1 MPRTPRE
8 RSSGTKWAA
17 PAEDPE
23 DKENFTLDS
32 PHTQAKKFRFEE
44 ETPAATNGGDGDFWG
59 GKSDASA
66 PLPQAPILLLLVLCS
81 KEPAGKCR
89 LPKSAS
95 VLFYCSPVSKSAQPN
110 QRWPASFV
118 I

>member
-1 MPRTPRE
+1 MLLCFSFLIIGFDLGLSSPSPHRDRPSAADCMTHPWLWQQHQYPSTEPVMPRTPRE

-44 ETPAATNGGDGDFWG
+44 ETPAATNGGDGDF
-59 GKSDASA
+59 
-66 PLPQAPILLLLVLCS
+66 
-81 KEPAGKCR
+81 
-89 LPKSAS
+89 
-95 VLFYCSPVSKSAQPN
+95 
-110 QRWPASFV
+110 
-118 I
+118 

>member
-44 ETPAATNGGDGDFWG
+44 ETPAATNGGDGDF
-59 GKSDASA
+59 
-66 PLPQAPILLLLVLCS
+66 
-81 KEPAGKCR
+81 
-89 LPKSAS
+89 
-95 VLFYCSPVSKSAQPN
+95 
-110 QRWPASFV
+110 
-118 I
+118 